1 MLAELQGQMKQAL
14 KAGEKLRLSTL
25 RLLLA
30 AIKNESID
38 KRHELDEDEIITIIQ
53 REVKQ
58 RRNAIEEFKKGARE
72 DLVKQAEEEIAIL
85 ENYLPRQISD
95 EELRQLVQ
103 QVVAELQATPNEFGK
118 VMGKVMPLV
127 KGTADGNR
135 VRSMVKQVLV

>member
-1 MLAELQGQMKQAL
+1 MLAELQSQMKQAL

-85 ENYLPRQISD
+85 ENYLPRQTSD

-103 QVVAELQATPNEFGK
+103 QVVTELQATPNEFGK

-135 VRSMVKQVLV
+135 VRSMVKQVLG